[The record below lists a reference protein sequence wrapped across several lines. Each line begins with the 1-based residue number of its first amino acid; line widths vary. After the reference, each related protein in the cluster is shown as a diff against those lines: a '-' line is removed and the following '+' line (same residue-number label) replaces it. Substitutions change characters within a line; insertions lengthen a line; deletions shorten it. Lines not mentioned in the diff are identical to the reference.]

1 MTSSSGDNILSPV
14 ALLTIDSL
22 SVSFPRYGRRVQIL
36 DRVSFSVRR
45 EEITGLVG
53 ESGSGKTLSSLAV
66 TGFLPPSAQ
75 IEGGRIFF
83 DGADLL
89 GLSPEEMARFRGNK
103 VAMVFQSVRSAL
115 NPLMR
120 VGDQVA
126 RAVRLQQKSSA
137 REAYEQA
144 VKLLSRVG
152 IPDPQKRARAYPHQL
167 SGGMCQRV
175 LVAMMLACRPQLL
188 IADEPT
194 TGLDVTV
201 QAQIFELIHEVRQDT
216 GASILLI
223 THDLGVV
230 AETCQRVIVMYAGQ
244 VMESAPVG
252 ILFGSPRHPYTRLLL
267 SSVLRV
273 DRNVSPPELVATL
286 REEVTYNISGCRFA
300 PRCPSALP
308 ICWEQRPAA
317 EEIEIDHEVICHNWR
332 SVGAIPRDCPR
343 EECRQDAGG
352 VMDK

>member
-1 MTSSSGDNILSPV
+1 MTSRPRHSDQSTEPRTT
-14 ALLTIDSL
+14 LLEIDSL
-22 SVSFPRYGRRVQIL
+22 SVSFPRYGRRVRIL
-36 DRVSFSVRR
+36 DKVSFSVSR
-45 EEITGLVG
+45 EEVVGLVG

-66 TGFLPPSAQ
+66 TGFLPPSAR
-75 IEGGRIFF
+75 IDEGRI
-83 DGADLL
+83 LL
-89 GLSPEEMARFRGNK
+89 DEVNLLELSPDEMARLRGNK
-103 VAMVFQSVRSAL
+103 VAMVFQSARSAL

-126 RAVRLQQKSSA
+126 RAVRLQQRLSPQD
-137 REAYEQA
+137 AYERA
-144 VKLLSRVG
+144 IHLLSRVG
-152 IPDPQKRARAYPHQL
+152 IPDPVRRARAYPHQL

-201 QAQIFELIHEVRQDT
+201 QAQIFELIHEVQRDT

-230 AETCQRVIVMYAGQ
+230 AETCQRVVVMYAGQ
-244 VMESAPVG
+244 VMETAPVG
-252 ILFGSPRHPYTRLLL
+252 PLFNSPHHPYTRLLL

-273 DRNVSPPELVATL
+273 DRKVSPPELTTVL

-300 PRCPSALP
+300 PRCPLVLP
-308 ICWEQRPAA
+308 ICWDHRPIVEEA
-317 EEIEIDHEVICHNWR
+317 EVGHGVACHNWR
-332 SVGAIPRDCPR
+332 
-343 EECRQDAGG
+343 EERRPSADERPG
-352 VMDK
+352 V